1 MTKPE
6 TATAETGDLAG
17 RIALVTGAARNIGR
31 AIAVALAQGGADVAV
46 HTRAARADAEETAR
60 QITAL
65 GRRAIVLTG
74 DLADPAQADDAV
86 AQAVEALGGL
96 DIVVNNAALRREG
109 EILTIDYAAWRE
121 IMGVTLDAAF
131 LTTRAAMPY
140 IIARARHGGGRIIN
154 IGGMTGHS
162 GAHERVHVVTAKAG
176 IVGFTKALA
185 LENARKGVTVNCI
198 CPGYIDTEM
207 VQAVPENV
215 LASIIAQIPVGRL
228 GRGEEI
234 ADMVAFLSGEHA
246 GFVTGSTLSL
256 NGGQYMAG

>member
-1 MTKPE
+1 MTTPE
-6 TATAETGDLAG
+6 TTTDETGELAG

-46 HTRAARADAEETAR
+46 HTRSARADAEETAR

-65 GRRAIVLTG
+65 GRRAVVLTG
-74 DLADPAQADDAV
+74 DLADPVQADDAV
-86 AQAVEALGGL
+86 AQAVAALGGL

-131 LTTRAAMPY
+131 LTTRAAMPH
-140 IIARARHGGGRIIN
+140 IIARAGHGGGRIIN

-185 LENARKGVTVNCI
+185 CDLAQYAITSNCVV
-198 CPGYIDTEM
+198 PGMIDTVRGGSNPAKAAHHADRKIPMGRRGRPEEVAGM
-207 VQAVPENV
+207 VRYLCGPTAT
-215 LASIIAQIPVGRL
+215 
-228 GRGEEI
+228 
-234 ADMVAFLSGEHA
+234 
-246 GFVTGSTLSL
+246 FVTGQAIHV
-256 NGGQYMAG
+256 NGGTYMS